1 MPLCFNWLRLILVSF
16 DCPMFSPRIVLP
28 GSGQAEMFGA
38 QRWEPPSSQY
48 FPSGSTLFG
57 VLTVLRPGLDQGTPS
72 VRHVSSKFSHK
83 KLLLWHVHVR
93 FDCAGLHKL
102 CVPILV
108 RGFFPV
114 NSRIKCFFWHFHCEF
129 SHTWALKEILL
140 NSCPRGPCMIM
151 HRSSTGD
158 LLRSFLWAPG
168 TRSLQTPCLRVLEV
182 LVWKLLSEALGRFL
196 YQDLVR
202 SAPAAAGPFVTILW
216 NSLTGPGMKILLQFL
231 VRSSWKGPGEI
242 LPVSLHDMAH
252 GLVWRSCWN
261 PPQEVLALRSWRSSA
276 LVLVWTFFWVAHRKF
291 LSEDLLS
298 SSEWIYIEGP
308 AAAVVIM
315 SNLICYCSIATAAC
329 NWYIDFLPPTLYVET
344 W

>member
-1 MPLCFNWLRLILVSF
+1 MPLCFKWLRLILVSF
-16 DCPMFSPRIVLP
+16 GCPMFSPRIVLP

-38 QRWEPPSSQY
+38 QRWEPTSSQY

-72 VRHVSSKFSHK
+72 VRHFSSKFLHK

-114 NSRIKCFFWHFHCEF
+114 NSRIKCFFWH

-202 SAPAAAGPFVTILW
+202 SAPAAAAGPFVTILW
-216 NSLTGPGMKILLQFL
+216 NSLTVPGMKILLQVL
-231 VRSSWKGPGEI
+231 VRSSWLEKVLVKSPRCPYMIWHTALCGGDPVEI
-242 LPVSLHDMAH
+242 LLKRSLH
-252 GLVWRSCWN
+252 
-261 PPQEVLALRSWRSSA
+261 
-276 LVLVWTFFWVAHRKF
+276 
-291 LSEDLLS
+291 
-298 SSEWIYIEGP
+298 
-308 AAAVVIM
+308 
-315 SNLICYCSIATAAC
+315 
-329 NWYIDFLPPTLYVET
+329 
-344 W
+344 